1 MIRFALV
8 LALLATSA
16 SAQSYRT
23 YETQSGSVTYGSDG
37 SVTRSYR
44 TQSWSTTTITNPDG
58 SRTYCRS
65 NEGAFGTSRR
75 CR

>member
-1 MIRFALV
+1 MIRAALV
-8 LALLATSA
+8 FALLAAPA

-23 YETQSGSVTYGSDG
+23 YETQSGSVTYGSGG
-37 SVTRSYR
+37 SVARSYR
-44 TQSWSTTTITNPDG
+44 TQSGASTTITNPDG

-65 NEGAFGTSRR
+65 YAGWFGTSTS